1 MQLDRKRDYLVMGV
15 RLSSNKSIIFSQCGR
30 RIMVITGA
38 SQASDASSILVAR
51 SRNNV
56 SKVASLAAFV
66 FQSRIDYWLENQSFF
81 QYFVQ
86 YVC

>member
-1 MQLDRKRDYLVMGV
+1 MDC
-15 RLSSNKSIIFSQCGR
+15 QCGR

-51 SRNNV
+51 SRIIV
-56 SKVASLAAFV
+56 SKVVFLATFV
-66 FQSRIDYWLENQSFF
+66 FQSRIDYWLENRSFF

-86 YVC
+86 HVC

>member
-1 MQLDRKRDYLVMGV
+1 MDY
-15 RLSSNKSIIFSQCGR
+15 QCGR

-66 FQSRIDYWLENQSFF
+66 FQSRIAYWMEN
-81 QYFVQ
+81 
-86 YVC
+86 